1 MEAANDKRRGLGRG
15 LSALIPPKPAGSGEE
30 SVSARGAMQ
39 LPVEQILPGD
49 GQPRQHFDDVALSE
63 LAASIRAHGIIQP
76 IVVRKRALQPTAAAT
91 PASTGSTGSTTSP
104 PTTIGPQQYEI
115 IAGERRWRA
124 AQKAGLKTVP
134 VVVSDATPND
144 TLTLALVEN
153 LQREDLNP
161 IEEAEAFH
169 RLHEG
174 MGYSHQEIA
183 EAVGKDRT
191 TIANALRLLKLP
203 SAVRQQVL
211 NGELTMGHARAL
223 LALDDGAEIE
233 KLGREVVARKWSVRQ
248 TERAAQPSAPRARK
262 TSPGKETEAER
273 DVRQRLQRALGTR
286 VEMKHKGGK
295 GHLTVHFSSFAELD
309 SLLARFGA

>member
-1 MEAANDKRRGLGRG
+1 MEATNDKRRGLGRG
-15 LSALIPPKPAGSGEE
+15 LSALIPPRPAGSVEE
-30 SVSARGAMQ
+30 SVTAKGAMQ

-49 GQPRQHFDDVALSE
+49 GQPRQHFDDVALAE

-76 IVVRKRALQPTAAAT
+76 IVVRKRPLQSTT
-91 PASTGSTGSTTSP
+91 TASTTP
-104 PTTIGPQQYEI
+104 PILGPQQYEI

-134 VVVSDATPND
+134 VVVSDAAPSD

-169 RLHEG
+169 RLHEA

-191 TIANALRLLKLP
+191 TIVNSLRLLKLP
-203 SAVRQQVL
+203 SSVRQQVL
-211 NGELTMGHARAL
+211 NGELSMGHARAL
-223 LALDDGAEIE
+223 LALDDATEIE

-248 TERAAQPSAPRARK
+248 TERAAQPTAPRARK
-262 TSPGKETEAER
+262 TGAGRETEAER

-286 VEMKHKGGK
+286 VELKHKGGK
-295 GHLTVHFSSFAELD
+295 GQLTVHFSSFAELD
-309 SLLARFGA
+309 SLLGRLGA